1 MTITSESLPRC
12 SWCLGDPVDEH
23 YHDTQWG
30 VPIHDDQQW
39 LKFITLEGAQ
49 AGLSWRTIVNK
60 IQGYERAFHNFDLK
74 KVSNMKDDE
83 LEALRQN
90 SEIIRNKL
98 KIYST
103 RLNAQMM
110 IKVQQEFGSFDSY
123 IWEFVDN
130 QPIQNTFSSLKD
142 IPSSTGISDKLSKD
156 LKKRGFKFIGT
167 TICYALMQA
176 SGMVNDHQINCFRYQ
191 ECKKLGSQPF

>member
-1 MTITSESLPRC
+1 
-12 SWCLGDPVDEH
+12 
-23 YHDTQWG
+23 
-30 VPIHDDQQW
+30 
-39 LKFITLEGAQ
+39 
-49 AGLSWRTIVNK
+49 
-60 IQGYERAFHNFDLK
+60 
-74 KVSNMKDDE
+74 MKDDE